1 MDKRTINECL
11 AQTVQLHRDKEAVTD
26 FDVSYTWGE
35 LYALTLEMAG
45 MLRQIGIGKNTHVAI
60 WMDNS
65 IRWIV
70 LFFALNEIGAI
81 PVLINVAY
89 KWRELEANLSTCDV
103 EYIFYSPKFKDSDHE
118 RTIRKLN
125 RDMIPRFKEAFLVD
139 TASLRVPDREEVL
152 KVCALIE
159 DKTYESNQND
169 VCSILFT
176 SGTTGRARG
185 AMLTHYNI
193 VNNSKAIVDR
203 LIWNEEDRQC
213 LAVPMFHCFGITVGI
228 MGAVHTGASI
238 HIVRKFKPS
247 LVFETIEKY
256 RCNIFNGVPTMF
268 LAMKNS
274 ADRFNYDLTS
284 LRGGLMA
291 GSSIL
296 PTEYKEICREFNLKR
311 LNSAYGQT
319 ESSPAITVSCDED
332 GLDKRSGTGGK
343 LLPGVEIKIKN
354 PGQFIGGTQDGEI
367 LTRGYHVMKG
377 YYNMPEDTQKA
388 ISDDGW
394 LATGDLG
401 HMDEDGYL
409 HITGRIKDIIV
420 RGGENISPAEIEQV
434 VCHLPEVDSVKIVG
448 IPADIIQEEVVAC
461 IVPKAGCDFK
471 PEAIKE
477 FVKQQLA
484 DYKVPKYVFV
494 FDKFPMNS
502 SGKILSKELSR
513 MCVELIKTQ
522 DKRG

>member
-1 MDKRTINECL
+1 MDRRTINECL
-11 AQTVQLHRDKEAVTD
+11 AQTVQLHRDKEAISD
-26 FDVSYTWGE
+26 FGISYTWGE
-35 LYALTLEMAG
+35 VYTLAMEAVEEITN
-45 MLRQIGIGKNTHVAI
+45 RGITKGTHVAV

-65 IRWIV
+65 VKWVV
-70 LFFALNEIGAI
+70 LYFALQYVGAI

-89 KWRELEANLSTCDV
+89 KWRELEANLSTCDA
-103 EYIFYSPKFKDSDHE
+103 EYIFYSPQYKDSDHI
-118 RTIRKLN
+118 RTIRELN
-125 RDMIPRFKEAFLVD
+125 REVIPRFKEAFLVET
-139 TASLRVPDREEVL
+139 TALRVPSREEVL
-152 KVCALIE
+152 EACDNIDNNPYGNLPE
-159 DKTYESNQND
+159 D

-193 VNNSKAIVDR
+193 VNNSRAIVDR
-203 LIWNEEDRQC
+203 LGWNEEDRHC
-213 LAVPMFHCFGITVGI
+213 FAVPMFHCFGITVGI

-238 HIVRKFKPS
+238 HIVRKFKTS

-256 RCNIFNGVPTMF
+256 HCNIFNGVPTMF

-274 ADRFNYDLTS
+274 SERLNYDLTS
-284 LRGGLMA
+284 LKGGLMA

-296 PTEYKEICREFNLKR
+296 PTEYMDICRELNLER

-332 GLDKRSGTGGK
+332 SLDMRACTGGK
-343 LLPGVEIKIKN
+343 LLPDVEVKIHN
-354 PGQFIGGTQDGEI
+354 PGQYVKGTMDGEI
-367 LTRGYHVMKG
+367 LTKGYHVMKG
-377 YYNMPEDTQKA
+377 YYNMSEDTARA
-388 ISDDGW
+388 IDEDGW

-401 HMDEDGYL
+401 YIDEEGYL

-434 VCHLPEVDSVKIVG
+434 ICQLPEVNNVKIVG

-461 IVPKAGCDFK
+461 IIPKAGCDFK
-471 PEAIKE
+471 SEAVKE
-477 FVKQQLA
+477 YVKHHLA
-484 DYKVPKYVFV
+484 DYKIPRYVFV

-502 SGKILSKELSR
+502 SGKILSKELSQ
-513 MCVELIKTQ
+513 MCVELINTQ
-522 DKRG
+522 EKRG